1 MRGKRTSLSTD
12 KAVQRSTATVYV
24 FSDSVLCLGKLNPY
38 PQSIDAWKNKIE
50 WFTGAPQCREL
61 DRIDGEPMEFEWTNF
76 FQGSTTL
83 QILAEI
89 QKMTNGMQCGPETNH
104 LHVNVL

>member
-38 PQSIDAWKNKIE
+38 PESIDAWKNKIE
-50 WFTGAPQCREL
+50 WFAGAPQCREL
-61 DRIDGEPMEFEWTNF
+61 DRIEQNFPRIHYITDSRRDPENDERNAVWT
-76 FQGSTTL
+76 
-83 QILAEI
+83 
-89 QKMTNGMQCGPETNH
+89 
-104 LHVNVL
+104 